1 MLFLEWLAHRNIE
14 TLLRLLEGA
23 DYFNPQQYNSA
34 FVAGLDDLL
43 GRIHDPA
50 AREQIEAMKKFRLRR
65 LHQPDHWPEP
75 GSRGK
80 PSRAFP

>member
-14 TLLRLLEGA
+14 TLLHLLEGA

-34 FVAGLDDLL
+34 FVAGLNDLL

-50 AREQIEAMKKFRLRR
+50 AREQIEAMRDFRLRGIHR
-65 LHQPDHWPEP
+65 QII
-75 GSRGK
+75 G
-80 PSRAFP
+80 PSRIHRGQFAGAFP